1 MNYYLNQSQSFSKTI
16 TEYDI
21 YTFAGISGDFNP
33 IHVNRE
39 KAKDSIFNGQ
49 IAHGILVSSFISTV
63 IGMYLP
69 GPGTIYLKQSLNFRK
84 PVYIGDTITASV
96 SIKEIEENKKIAK
109 LYTIVTNQNNLMVL
123 DGEAV
128 VKLP

>member
-39 KAKDSIFNGQ
+39 KAKDSIFSGQ

-69 GPGTIYLKQSLNFRK
+69 GPGTIYLKQTLNFRK

>member
-69 GPGTIYLKQSLNFRK
+69 GPGTIYLKQSLNFKK
-84 PVYIGDTITASV
+84 PVYIGDTITAKV
-96 SIKEIEENKKIAK
+96 TIKEIEENKKVAK
-109 LYTIVTNQNNLMVL
+109 LYTVVINQNGLMVL

>member
-69 GPGTIYLKQSLNFRK
+69 GPGTIYLKQSLNFKK
-84 PVYIGDTITASV
+84 PVYIGDTITAKV
-96 SIKEIEENKKIAK
+96 TIKEIEENKKIAK
-109 LYTIVTNQNNLMVL
+109 LYTVVINQNGLMVL

>member
-84 PVYIGDTITASV
+84 PVYIGDTITAKV
-96 SIKEIEENKKIAK
+96 TIKEIEENKKIAK
-109 LYTIVTNQNNLMVL
+109 LYTVVINQNGLMVL